1 MRASLSALAR
11 LSATL
16 VALLGDRGEVG
27 DTGDVSPRPSR
38 PCSAR
43 PFRAALRERFQKR
56 TRRLKRGTQPREQQP
71 AAKLPKEVRFPTWQ
85 NWTGQSRNWLFGMP
99 ILVLGSRHFLMV
111 KRLHT
116 MGFILLISLLL
127 EVDAHF
133 KAAKP
138 NSIELTLPRKDL
150 RWSRADVQF
159 YSTTGIGQVFS
170 RECTTFLLDRLHL
183 PIYLEDQNLA
193 FLCWEGPSV

>member
-1 MRASLSALAR
+1 
-11 LSATL
+11 
-16 VALLGDRGEVG
+16 
-27 DTGDVSPRPSR
+27 
-38 PCSAR
+38 
-43 PFRAALRERFQKR
+43 
-56 TRRLKRGTQPREQQP
+56 
-71 AAKLPKEVRFPTWQ
+71 
-85 NWTGQSRNWLFGMP
+85 
-99 ILVLGSRHFLMV
+99 
-111 KRLHT
+111 

-159 YSTTGIGQVFS
+159 YSTTGIGQVS
-170 RECTTFLLDRLHL
+170 SLLLDRLHL

-193 FLCWEGPSV
+193 LLC